1 MRIFIVG
8 DIVLDEPQAD
18 RFFDLA
24 RETLRGADVLIGH
37 VEVPHT
43 TRGIESRGDI
53 PAPASAPENLEALG
67 RAGFHVATLGG
78 NHIHDRGAEGV
89 ADTIENLKAQ
99 GMATCGA
106 GDDLAAARA
115 PAVVTREERSVAVLS
130 YNCVGPSAGW
140 AGERRA
146 GCAYVHVLTHYEL
159 EGANPGGPP
168 RIFSFC
174 DPDTLEAMQDDVAA
188 AKRTHDVVVVC
199 LHKGLV
205 HTPAKLAMYERPL
218 ARAAVDAGADI
229 VAGCHAHILRGVE
242 IYKDRPIF
250 HGLGNFVVVTRALSV
265 EGNAS
270 PERRAWA
277 RRRQE
282 LFGFAP
288 DPEYP
293 FYPFHPEAK
302 NAMIAVCDIDA
313 GGKVDAGFIPCW
325 VHPSGQIEP
334 LARNERGEA
343 VRRYVADITTRERF
357 EVGCEWSGGVVRVRP
372 SWTGGHA
379 DD

>member
-1 MRIFIVG
+1 VRIFIVG

-43 TRGIESRGDI
+43 TRGIESRGDV

-78 NHIHDRGAEGV
+78 NHIHDRGAEGI
-89 ADTIENLKAQ
+89 ADTIANLTAQ
-99 GMATCGA
+99 GVAVCGA
-106 GDDLAAARA
+106 GEDLVAART
-115 PAVVTREERSVAVLS
+115 PAVVTRGGRSVAVLS
-130 YNCVGPSAGW
+130 YNCVGPKAGW
-140 AGERRA
+140 AGERRS

-168 RIFSFC
+168 KIYSFC

-188 AKRTHDVVVVC
+188 AKLLHDVVVVS

-205 HTPAKLAMYERPL
+205 HTPSKLAMYERPL

-229 VAGCHAHILRGVE
+229 VAGCHAHILRGIE

-250 HGLGNFVVVTRALSV
+250 HGLGNFVVVTRALTV

-282 LFGFAP
+282 LFGFTP

-293 FYPFHPEAK
+293 LYPFHPEAK
-302 NAMIAVCDIDA
+302 NAMIAVCDAD
-313 GGKVDAGFIPCW
+313 GGGVDAGFIPCW
-325 VHPSGQIEP
+325 VHPAGQIEP
-334 LARNERGEA
+334 LARSEQGEA
-343 VRRYVADITTRERF
+343 VRRYVADITAREGFKVR
-357 EVGCEWSGGVVRVRP
+357 CEWAGDLVRVRP
-372 SWTGGHA
+372 SWTA
-379 DD
+379 